1 MYGFASAILYVNG
14 NPLKIKRLG
23 AEAVRERRDI
33 MCSSSVFFTSLG
45 DFCNFLERKIIALQ
59 WSVGLLT

>member
-1 MYGFASAILYVNG
+1 
-14 NPLKIKRLG
+14 
-23 AEAVRERRDI
+23 